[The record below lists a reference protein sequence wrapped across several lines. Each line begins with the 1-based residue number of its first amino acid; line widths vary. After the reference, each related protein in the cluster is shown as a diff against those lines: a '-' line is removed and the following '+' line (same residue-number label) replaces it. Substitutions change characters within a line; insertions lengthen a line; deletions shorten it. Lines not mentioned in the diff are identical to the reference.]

1 MAGYSI
7 VHTDG
12 ADHQIKFSSDIKP
25 EQESRQSLR
34 QDGTCKTTKNCE
46 ASGKI

>member
-1 MAGYSI
+1 MASYSI

-12 ADHQIKFSSDIKP
+12 AEHQIKFSLYIKP

-34 QDGTCKTTKNCE
+34 QDGTCKTTKNCK
-46 ASGKI
+46 AKDKI